1 MGYWVAQ
8 AQQYKDTSP
17 PPRERKRR
25 PEAGFVLLDT
35 SSQALGALSL
45 QNDTIIRH
53 TPAPDAIE
61 EPGRTHEKSR
71 VAILGGGIRCARPN
85 DDQIVVSRRACAYT
99 ANE

>member
-45 QNDTIIRH
+45 QNDTIISAHPR
-53 TPAPDAIE
+53 
-61 EPGRTHEKSR
+61 
-71 VAILGGGIRCARPN
+71 
-85 DDQIVVSRRACAYT
+85 SRRHRRTGAMGMRKAGSLSLEGDKVRP
-99 ANE
+99 AK

>member
-25 PEAGFVLLDT
+25 PEAGFVLLAT

-45 QNDTIIRH
+45 QNDTIISAH
-53 TPAPDAIE
+53 PAPDAIE
-61 EPGRTHEKSR
+61 EPVRTHEKSR
-71 VAILGGGIRCARPN
+71 VAILGGG
-85 DDQIVVSRRACAYT
+85 
-99 ANE
+99 